1 MTNNS
6 TNNNIILIIINVCSN
21 IFGSRFELVS
31 GVPHR
36 PPGQLLPLPRTFL
49 LRMDVAAEVDPSES
63 LFAQRAEELFEQI
76 SNENAVSS
84 ESASLVVALAYL
96 DLEVTEEQ
104 VVEATRGILK
114 PPEIQFS
121 KDVFFKFVELLRR
134 QTSVTGYVT
143 LPECAENVSAAPAI
157 PTHAL
162 CSDSEVR
169 AHVAASVPAA

>member
-1 MTNNS
+1 
-6 TNNNIILIIINVCSN
+6 
-21 IFGSRFELVS
+21 
-31 GVPHR
+31 
-36 PPGQLLPLPRTFL
+36 
-49 LRMDVAAEVDPSES
+49 MDVAAEVDPSES

-96 DLEVTEEQ
+96 DLEVTEEE